1 MPPASLATCLCVCK
15 SWHRVLIPVL
25 YRTVAY
31 TDMALPSVEAV
42 TRHLKHIR
50 RLYLDISSDRENSHN
65 GVDIFT
71 SRSSLRCHNLTTL
84 DLSFL
89 DEPSRKGRASGE
101 ALILLNQQL
110 RNLTITYTRQCELRL
125 SWNVVFSQCS
135 LFLQSLELGGC
146 RLDEQE
152 TTALMELGSR
162 LRKLELHRCQGV
174 WSDFTVEPQF
184 PEMRTLAIQGFF
196 RSSGQELRWYAQCP
210 QLRLLPW
217 VFTESSRELL
227 LMHNPERLRKMVPD
241 TRLAFKSLRS
251 PTWKYLQRIEL
262 TYLFSD
268 SQVAQILDACG
279 PLRVLSIMQA
289 GFWYRSLAALEKH
302 SQTLEGLRLFD
313 CDGLRSWMCQWIMV
327 TFPKLTHL
335 KLGRVFAHDMVT
347 GLGAEEAR
355 ANQLVQDAKDDMEK
369 RQQEISDEKHDMVD
383 ELNNIM
389 ARFEASHDVKLARPW
404 VCLNLVQ
411 LTIYFTFPEKQ
422 ETKGWDEQIF
432 RQIATLDRL
441 EKLNLGLSIL
451 MIEHCYTGRPLG
463 LKLQSGLTHLAPLKK
478 LTALKFVNSR
488 QQLDTQDLIWIL
500 NQWPGLKEI
509 SSCLHDDEDTR
520 NELWKMVEDKGI
532 KLLLQEYEYQDDDY
546 DDDDDRYSDFIDE

>member
-1 MPPASLATCLCVCK
+1 M
-15 SWHRVLIPVL
+15 I
-25 YRTVAY
+25 
-31 TDMALPSVEAV
+31 
-42 TRHLKHIR
+42 RHVKHIR
-50 RLYLDISSDRENSHN
+50 HLILDVNTDLDIGSKRAGVKICTSSL
-65 GVDIFT
+65 
-71 SRSSLRCHNLTTL
+71 SLRCHNLTSLNLRFSGHSTANT
-84 DLSFL
+84 
-89 DEPSRKGRASGE
+89 RASCE

-110 RNLTITYTRQCELRL
+110 RKLTITDRWQGQLCF
-125 SWNVVFSQCS
+125 SWNIVFSHCS
-135 LFLQSLELGGC
+135 LFLQTVDMRGC
-146 RLDEQE
+146 HLNKQE
-152 TTALMELGSR
+152 AAALMELGSR
-162 LRKLELHRCQGV
+162 LRQLELDNCEAV

-184 PEMRTLAIQGFF
+184 PEMGVLTIEGRF
-196 RSSGQELRWYAQCP
+196 SEPAQ
-210 QLRLLPW
+210 QLSW
-217 VFTESSRELL
+217 S
-227 LMHNPERLRKMVPD
+227 D
-241 TRLAFKSLRS
+241 ARLAFGNLQSQ
-251 PTWKYLQRIEL
+251 TWQCLQRIEL
-262 TYLFSD
+262 AYTFSD
-268 SQVAQILDACG
+268 SQVAQILGACG
-279 PLRVLSIMQA
+279 PLRFLSVKQA
-289 GFWYRSLAALEKH
+289 GFWYRSLAALERH
-302 SQTLEGLRLFD
+302 TQTLEGLRLFD

-347 GLGAEEAR
+347 GPGAEEAR

-411 LTIYFTFPEKQ
+411 LTIYFTFPREQ
-422 ETKGWDEQIF
+422 ETKDWDEQIF
-432 RQIATLDRL
+432 RQISTLDRL

-463 LKLQSGLTHLAPLKK
+463 LKVQSGLTHLAPLKK

-500 NQWPGLKEI
+500 NQWPGMKEI
-509 SSCLHDDEDTR
+509 SSCLHDDEDIR
-520 NELWKMVEDKGI
+520 NELWKMVEDRGI